1 LIRRGSRY
9 RATSD
14 FTVTKLK
21 RSILFRLRATL
32 FNHCG
37 NHHVA
42 MAIIMSHNKSR
53 NQEQNAAL
61 MWIKFAKT
69 EKLKSG
75 VKTALTKLK
84 KQLPLEVV
92 RRFGI
97 PGTLQG
103 INPRNI
109 L

>member
-1 LIRRGSRY
+1 
-9 RATSD
+9 
-14 FTVTKLK
+14 
-21 RSILFRLRATL
+21 
-32 FNHCG
+32 
-37 NHHVA
+37 
-42 MAIIMSHNKSR
+42 
-53 NQEQNAAL
+53 
-61 MWIKFAKT
+61 MWIKFAKA

-84 KQLPLEVV
+84 KQLALEVV

-103 INPRNI
+103 INPRHI

>member
-9 RATSD
+9 RANSD
-14 FTVTKLK
+14 FTVTELK

-32 FNHCG
+32 FNH
-37 NHHVA
+37 VA
-42 MAIIMSHNKSR
+42 IMSRNISR
-53 NQEQNAAL
+53 NQQQNAAL
-61 MWIKFAKT
+61 MWIKFANT